1 MVDVSLTPLAS
12 ERAIVDRALSTVAQQ
27 ELRAATGRV
36 AEAIRYALAGSGKRI
51 RGAIVLAAYRA
62 AGGLGDVSGLAAA
75 VEIVH
80 AYSLVHDDLP
90 CMDDDDYRRGR
101 LTVHRQFD
109 VRTATIAGVAMVPV
123 AVRAA
128 YRSARAM
135 GLAPRQS
142 QEIVRELMVASG
154 ASGMV
159 GGQWL
164 DLAGAGSAMTIDALE
179 RLHRMKTGALLCASA
194 RIGAIAAGADARVL
208 AALNTYGA
216 ELGLAFQIVD
226 DVLDVTST
234 SEVLGKTAGID
245 ASRGKTT
252 YPALLGVEG
261 ARTRAREH
269 ANAAREALRGLGLQ
283 TEELDALA
291 RYAVERSV

>member
-1 MVDVSLTPLAS
+1 M
-12 ERAIVDRALSTVAQQ
+12 
-27 ELRAATGRV
+27 AA
-36 AEAIRYALAGSGKRI
+36 AIRYALAGSGKRI

-62 AGGLGDVSGLAAA
+62 AGGRGDATGLAAA

-109 VRTATIAGVAMVPV
+109 VRTATIAGVAMVPF

-128 YRSARAM
+128 RRAAHDM
-135 GLAPRQS
+135 GMPPQRA
-142 QEIVRELMVASG
+142 QEVVRELMRASG

-164 DLAGAGSAMTIDALE
+164 DLEGAGSPMTIAALE

-194 RIGAIAAGADARVL
+194 RIGAIAAGADDPVVDAMH
-208 AALNTYGA
+208 TYGA

-261 ARTRAREH
+261 AISRAREH
-269 ANAAREALRGLGLQ
+269 ASAACKAFDGLGLL
-283 TEELDALA
+283 TDELDALA
-291 RYAVERSV
+291 RYAVERRV

>member
-1 MVDVSLTPLAS
+1 VVDASLTPLAN
-12 ERAIVDRALSTVAQQ
+12 ERAIVDRALKVVTER
-27 ELRAATGRV
+27 ELADASGPV
-36 AEAIRYALAGSGKRI
+36 VDAIRYALAGSGKRI

-62 AGGLGDVSGLAAA
+62 AGGRGDATGLAAA

-109 VRTATIAGVAMVPV
+109 VRSATIAGVAMVPL

-128 YRSARAM
+128 YRAALQM
-135 GLAPRQS
+135 GLAVERA
-142 QEIVRELMVASG
+142 QEIVRELMRASG

-164 DLAGAGSAMTIDALE
+164 DLEGAGKSTDIMTLE

-194 RIGAIAAGADARVL
+194 RIGAIAAGAAARVV
-208 AALNTYGA
+208 AAMDTYGA

-234 SEVLGKTAGID
+234 SDVLGKTAGID

-252 YPALLGVEG
+252 YPALLGVDG
-261 ARTRAREH
+261 ALARAREH
-269 ANAAREALRGLGLQ
+269 ALAARKAFEGLGLL
-283 TEELDALA
+283 TEELNTLA